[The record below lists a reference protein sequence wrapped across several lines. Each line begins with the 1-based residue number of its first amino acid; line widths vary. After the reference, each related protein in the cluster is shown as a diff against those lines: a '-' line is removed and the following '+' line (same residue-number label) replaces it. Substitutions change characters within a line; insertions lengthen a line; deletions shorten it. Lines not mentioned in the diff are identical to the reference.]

1 MPQIYA
7 PPNVTDSEGIFEL
20 LRYVNTTAD
29 GLLFPML
36 LFVIFII
43 TFIATKQF
51 ASSKAFAYASFITMV
66 LAIPLAVLDLV
77 APKFMYLFIILTAVG
92 MVWLKL
98 DGGGRSF

>member
-7 PPNVTDSEGIFEL
+7 PPNQTDSEGIFEL

-36 LFVIFII
+36 LFVVFVI

-51 ASSKAFAYASFITMV
+51 SSSRAFAYASFITMV
-66 LAIPLAVLDLV
+66 LSVPLGVLDLV
-77 APKFMYLFIILTAVG
+77 APKFMYLFVILTAVG
-92 MVWLKL
+92 AVWLKL
-98 DGGGRSF
+98 EGGSRAF